1 MTEAP
6 EDQAGCGH
14 FIDFV
19 VHPPIPGKM
28 WDEKQ
33 APARPDHGEDQPI
46 ESGRLIMRKQSDQ
59 RPEPSAAL
67 RLWTYEAAL
76 SAVPYLR
83 AVVRSLR
90 EHWLHVQSVRRQ
102 IQRLDSRLGRPDRQT
117 LIRRA
122 VAVQEL
128 DHADAQ
134 LEETFDE
141 LKAID
146 VFCLDPAVGLALIP
160 FGKRDELAWY
170 VFDLFAPQGLEA
182 WRFQSDP
189 LEMRRPLEQNAGSE
203 LPTRSA

>member
-1 MTEAP
+1 
-6 EDQAGCGH
+6 
-14 FIDFV
+14 
-19 VHPPIPGKM
+19 
-28 WDEKQ
+28 
-33 APARPDHGEDQPI
+33 
-46 ESGRLIMRKQSDQ
+46 MRKQSDQ
-59 RPEPSAAL
+59 RPEPGAAP

-102 IQRLDSRLGRPDRQT
+102 IERLDSRPGRPDRQT

-128 DHADAQ
+128 DQADTQ

-146 VFCLDPAVGLALIP
+146 VFCLDPAEGLALVP
-160 FGKRDELAWY
+160 FGKGDELAWY
-170 VFDLFAPQGLEA
+170 VFDLFSPHGLEA
-182 WRFQSDP
+182 WRLHSDP
-189 LEMRRPLEQNAGSE
+189 LETRRPLGQSAGSE